1 MSSNALKA
9 IPAARPQ
16 EEDPIDALS
25 ETGRRTR
32 DALRELVPMLR
43 RNAQESERIG
53 ALAPETLKA
62 VSELGAF
69 RLTLP
74 AQYGGLALGARDI
87 AEIIATLGSGDAAAG
102 WLAIVSTGIR
112 GELVFPEQFVTE
124 MFANA
129 ATWQGPLVAGAN
141 LLSAATGKARKVDGG
156 WMISGQWR
164 YGSGSKH
171 AAWAIV
177 GVQYTAE
184 DGTAHRARAVLPQN
198 QFRVLD
204 DWHVMGQMGS
214 CSNTITTVGEEEF
227 VPAHRLF
234 NMADLPEM
242 AGNLKG
248 KYEGLAFRF
257 GPLGQMLLAPVSF
270 AALSLGIAE
279 ACLES
284 FAAQAHRLKPF
295 NLDYPSVAE
304 MPSVQVVAG
313 KARAAINV
321 ARRTIYGYADELDR
335 RALNDEDFDREDEP
349 VISMDL
355 IYVINLLAQAVDS
368 LQLALGSSTI
378 ALSNPIQRHVRDI
391 RVLSTHGALRLDPM
405 AEINGKQILG
415 VQSSGRM
422 ANFDGPVRK

>member
-1 MSSNALKA
+1 MSSTTAFAL
-9 IPAARPQ
+9 PASRHQREP
-16 EEDPIDALS
+16 ESLS
-25 ETGRRTR
+25 DLGRRTVE
-32 DALRELVPMLR
+32 ALKELVPMLR
-43 RNAQESERIG
+43 RNAQESERLG

-62 VSELGAF
+62 ISELGVF

-74 AQYGGLALGARDI
+74 AEYGGLALGARDI
-87 AEIIATLGSGDAAAG
+87 VEVITTLGSGDAAAG

-112 GELVFPEQFVTE
+112 GELVFPERFVTE
-124 MFANA
+124 MFADA

-156 WMISGQWR
+156 WMIHGQWR

-177 GVQYTAE
+177 GVQYTTE
-184 DGTAHRARAVLPQN
+184 DGTSHRARAVLPRE

-227 VPAHRLF
+227 VPDHRLF

-242 AGNLKG
+242 ASNLKG
-248 KYEGLAFRF
+248 KYDGLAFKF
-257 GPLGQMLLAPVSF
+257 GALGQMLLAPVSF

-284 FAAQAHRLKPF
+284 FAAQAQRLKPF
-295 NLDYPSVAE
+295 NLDYPSVAQ

-321 ARRTIYGYADELDR
+321 ARRTIQGYAEDMDR
-335 RALNDEDFDREDEP
+335 RALNDEDFDRQDEP
-349 VISMDL
+349 VITMDL
-355 IYVINLLAQAVDS
+355 IYVINLLAKAIDS

-378 ALSNPIQRHVRDI
+378 ALSNPIQRHVRDV

-415 VQSSGRM
+415 VQTANRM

>member
-1 MSSNALKA
+1 MSSMTANAVS
-9 IPAARPQ
+9 AARPQ
-16 EEDPIDALS
+16 REPVPPSDL
-25 ETGRRTR
+25 GRRTVA
-32 DALRELVPMLR
+32 ALKELVPMLR
-43 RNAQESERIG
+43 RNAQESERLG

-62 VSELGAF
+62 VSELGVF

-74 AQYGGLALGARDI
+74 AEYGGLALGARDI
-87 AEIIATLGSGDAAAG
+87 VEIITTLGSGDAAAG

-112 GELVFPEQFVTE
+112 GELVFPERFVTE
-124 MFANA
+124 MFADA

-156 WMISGQWR
+156 WMIHGQWR

-184 DGTAHRARAVLPQN
+184 DGTSHRARAVLPRD

-214 CSNTITTVGEEEF
+214 CSNTITTVGDEEF
-227 VPAHRLF
+227 VPDHRLF

-248 KYEGLAFRF
+248 KYDGLAFRF

-284 FAAQAHRLKPF
+284 FAAQAQRLKPF
-295 NLDYPSVAE
+295 NLDYPSVAQ

-313 KARAAINV
+313 KARATINV
-321 ARRTIYGYADELDR
+321 ARRTIQGYAEEMDR
-335 RALNDEDFDREDEP
+335 RALNDQDFEREDEP
-349 VISMDL
+349 VITMDL
-355 IYVINLLAQAVDS
+355 IFVINLLAQAIDS

-378 ALSNPIQRHVRDI
+378 ALSNPIQRHVRDV

-405 AEINGKQILG
+405 AEINGKLILG
-415 VQSSGRM
+415 VETANRM